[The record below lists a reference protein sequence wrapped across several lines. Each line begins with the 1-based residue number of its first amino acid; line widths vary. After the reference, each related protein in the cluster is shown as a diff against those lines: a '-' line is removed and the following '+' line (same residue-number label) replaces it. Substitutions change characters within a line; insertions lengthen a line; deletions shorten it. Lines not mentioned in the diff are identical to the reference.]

1 MAEDRALEPVPS
13 FLRPLQLKDQFFRAF
28 VHAVN
33 ETLLTRKPESFGWDD
48 GVMVITQMANLTGM
62 GFVAAEV
69 ENGLGRHRYYLKPGA
84 FKKFLKYDYLDWAQ
98 VFVTLALCKISICLF
113 LLRLS
118 SFRRLRWWLHG
129 LIVFLIVSHL
139 PLLFLVIFQCTPISK
154 YWTNPLEGPGVC
166 FTKATVETIIIIQGV
181 ISIVTDFIGAGFP
194 IVLLWNVQLRKR
206 TKMGLCMLMGLGVVT
221 AAICIVRTALSGS
234 VKSMDVTWGGVP
246 NAFSRIFEINLG
258 IVAACVPIMKPL
270 YRYIHAKATGQDPHN
285 VLYRTHTPSA
295 SPSLSNSHRS
305 WYRRLKLGSRG
316 YGSTSNKSVPWG
328 AVHYPSLRQPS
339 GQDLG
344 TQQSLNLPLEGPR
357 VETHIEGGLPNLHE
371 EKSKRSL
378 QSQLG
383 PVHSPLDR
391 IPFKVPLRAGISHTS
406 LPHHAVFPGPW
417 EEYIKAPRNR
427 SYIRPDKIWHVE
439 GPTLLPEALLGGYD
453 SASSMTLDPGGLVIL
468 EFAENIAG
476 RQERDLPLYL
486 LVDRTGLTCVRP
498 EFVRGA
504 FKYLTIY
511 IPEHPPKPEDIW
523 SETESPPASPD
534 LDVHLDSQQKH
545 LGVHDE
551 TSHHHHKRRISI
563 SSVFVNCT
571 AFPSNPNPRAYTGYF
586 SSSSTLLN
594 RIWYSGAYTLQLTTI
609 DPAEGSALIDY
620 NRPVDHNQSPQGSWY
635 SNFTIANGTAVT
647 TDGAKRDRMAYPG
660 DMAIAVPGIA
670 VSTYDMVAVCT
681 ALDSLFIRQYADG
694 ALPYAGPPMGYSGE
708 FSDTYHMHTLLGVWN
723 YILFTDDLPWLRSHW
738 GAYLQ
743 AFEYSLAKVD
753 RTGLFHVTSTND
765 WLRPGMT
772 GHNLEATSLMT
783 LTPGRSSGDGTM

>member
-1 MAEDRALEPVPS
+1 MLFS
-13 FLRPLQLKDQFFRAF
+13 GFF
-28 VHAVN
+28 
-33 ETLLTRKPESFGWDD
+33 
-48 GVMVITQMANLTGM
+48 
-62 GFVAAEV
+62 
-69 ENGLGRHRYYLKPGA
+69 
-84 FKKFLKYDYLDWAQ
+84 DYLLFGYD
-98 VFVTLALCKISICLF
+98 FV
-113 LLRLS
+113 S
-118 SFRRLRWWLHG
+118 S
-129 LIVFLIVSHL
+129 
-139 PLLFLVIFQCTPISK
+139 Q
-154 YWTNPLEGPGVC
+154 
-166 FTKATVETIIIIQGV
+166 
-181 ISIVTDFIGAGFP
+181 
-194 IVLLWNVQLRKR
+194 
-206 TKMGLCMLMGLGVVT
+206 
-221 AAICIVRTALSGS
+221 
-234 VKSMDVTWGGVP
+234 
-246 NAFSRIFEINLG
+246 
-258 IVAACVPIMKPL
+258 
-270 YRYIHAKATGQDPHN
+270 
-285 VLYRTHTPSA
+285 
-295 SPSLSNSHRS
+295 
-305 WYRRLKLGSRG
+305 
-316 YGSTSNKSVPWG
+316 
-328 AVHYPSLRQPS
+328 
-339 GQDLG
+339 
-344 TQQSLNLPLEGPR
+344 
-357 VETHIEGGLPNLHE
+357 
-371 EKSKRSL
+371 
-378 QSQLG
+378 
-383 PVHSPLDR
+383 

-439 GPTLLPEALLGGYD
+439 GSILLPEALLGG
-453 SASSMTLDPGGLVIL
+453 SGRASSMTLDPGGLVIF

-486 LVDRTGLTCVRP
+486 LIDRTGLTCVRP

-534 LDVHLDSQQKH
+534 LDVHLDSHQKH

-620 NRPVDHNQSPQGSWY
+620 NRPVDHNRSPQGSWY

-670 VSTYDMVAVCT
+670 VSTYDMVAVRT

-772 GHNLEATSLMT
+772 GHNLEATSLMYYVLR
-783 LTPGRSSGDGTM
+783 LTVRLADEIVKDPYARAQLGRWNDVAQRMERGVELLWCEESGLYGDNVGRRGCGGRDECTPQDGNSWAIISGIIDHNTTRRGEVSRNLRERWTKYGAPATEFPNVISPFASSFELLAHCAAGDHDAAVELTELMWGYMLDGDGFTNSTCVEGYRIDGDVQYPAYWSSARNSHAHGWSTGPTMVLLTEVVGVRLETPLGRRYRIEPHLTRWLKDVRGGFATGLGRFEVALRRMKVEGAGRVEVLDVETPAGSAGAVVFGETWHVGGGKNRFVRFLDGGVRVERVERGWKESELVEDDGWEKPEMEERRVGVVDWEALEENYITGP